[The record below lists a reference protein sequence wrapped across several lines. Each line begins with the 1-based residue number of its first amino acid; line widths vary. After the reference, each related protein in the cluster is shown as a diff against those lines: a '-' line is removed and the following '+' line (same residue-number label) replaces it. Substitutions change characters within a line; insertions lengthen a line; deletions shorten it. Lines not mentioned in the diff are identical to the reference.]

1 MRCRLLT
8 FAVVA
13 LCAAGCGSVPSAP
26 TAGSSGTPAA
36 TSPAPPAHPAP
47 STSPSSPASSGCPG
61 GSVSQAV
68 IGDFGSNALTGVQF
82 VSPSQGWVVGRR
94 DILATTNGGAS
105 WTVQDRGDLNL
116 VSADFISSTTGW
128 AVGTHTLLFTDD
140 GGLHWTAL
148 TEPCPLQ
155 SVHFV
160 SASVGFAIAGGSG
173 AQGTA
178 TTAPGTGGVVLTTG
192 NGGRTWQRLAAP
204 ANPQSV
210 CFSDANSGWL
220 SANGE
225 LYSSSDGGRTWTLRS
240 AGVGPVS
247 GRGFMHVQC
256 ASGSA
261 WAEEIGPGAA
271 SSQEPHVG
279 FHADAG
285 SVVPIFAEQYFPHP
299 GVSVKA
305 DPPGPY
311 AGPISAIS
319 ASTAAI
325 VDWCDVCGDNGTVP
339 WDLAT
344 DNGQDLIHEGNVTGI
359 NQAAAASFLS
369 PSLGWVVGIAVNG
382 THPIQRIA
390 RTEDGGRS
398 WQVQY
403 SAS

>member
-1 MRCRLLT
+1 MRCRPLIILIALL
-8 FAVVA
+8 
-13 LCAAGCGSVPSAP
+13 AAGCGSTPSTP
-26 TAGSSGTPAA
+26 TAGSSGTPATFSA
-36 TSPAPPAHPAP
+36 PPAPP
-47 STSPSSPASSGCPG
+47 TSPSSPASSGCPG

-94 DILATTNGGAS
+94 EILATTDGGAS

-128 AVGTHTLLFTDD
+128 AVGARTLLFTDD
-140 GGLHWTAL
+140 GGQHWAAL
-148 TEPCPLQ
+148 PEPCPLQ

-160 SASVGFAIAGGSG
+160 SAQIGFAIAGGSG
-173 AQGTA
+173 AQGTG
-178 TTAPGTGGVVLTTG
+178 TTLPGTGGVVLTTS
-192 NGGRTWQRLAAP
+192 NGGRTWRQLPAP

-210 CFSDANSGWL
+210 CFSGQESGWL
-220 SANGE
+220 GANGE

-240 AGVGPVS
+240 AGVRPVSS
-247 GRGFMHVQC
+247 GRGFMNVQC

-261 WAEEIGPGAA
+261 WAEEIGPGVA

-279 FHADAG
+279 FHAAAG
-285 SVVPIFAEQYFPHP
+285 SVIPMFAEQYFPHP
-299 GVSVKA
+299 GVTVAA

-325 VDWCDVCGDNGTVP
+325 VDWCDVCGNGTAP

-344 DNGQDLIHEGNVTGI
+344 SNGLHLVREGNVTGI
-359 NQAAAASFLS
+359 NQAAAASFLT

-390 RTEDGGRS
+390 HTDNGGRS